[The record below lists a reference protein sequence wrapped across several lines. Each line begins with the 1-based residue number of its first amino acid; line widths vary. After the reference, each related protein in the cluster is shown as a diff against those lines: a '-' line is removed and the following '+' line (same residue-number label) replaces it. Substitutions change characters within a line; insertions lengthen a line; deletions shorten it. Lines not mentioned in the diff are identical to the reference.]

1 MGRAEGELLPVAA
14 TRYLEKAPDSRPRRA
29 SHPSTPRPLHPPPRF
44 QFSAFPAPDAAGHG
58 GGPEPGRVSIQ
69 RLMQAAARLAARI
82 RTWRLEPRLIGSHRH
97 RPGAEERG
105 CWVRLK
111 IV

>member
-1 MGRAEGELLPVAA
+1 MGRAEGALLPVAA
-14 TRYLEKAPDSRPRRA
+14 TRYLEKDPDSRPRRA
-29 SHPSTPRPLHPPPRF
+29 NHPPPRF

-58 GGPEPGRVSIQ
+58 GGPEPGRVSIE
-69 RLMQAAARLAARI
+69 RLMQAAARPAARI
-82 RTWRLEPRLIGSHRH
+82 RTRRLEPRLIGSHRH